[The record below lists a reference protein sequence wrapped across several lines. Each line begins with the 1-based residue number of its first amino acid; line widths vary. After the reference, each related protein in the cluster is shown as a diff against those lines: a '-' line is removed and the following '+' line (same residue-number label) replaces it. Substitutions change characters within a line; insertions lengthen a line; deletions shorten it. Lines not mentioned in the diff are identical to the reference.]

1 MKTLQETFDS
11 IKFPSG
17 TKIHIPAILLD
28 GYTDRLRELGAR
40 PPTITA
46 LNEFVNQYQ
55 IGVCTKAGNT
65 DPASMVISDDLRQR
79 VINLDLKAIK
89 KANQI
94 LPGWVVTLPE
104 IQAEI
109 GRCQQTQ
116 TNGDPTGKAE
126 DFIKATMFPRSLGS
140 FNRKQKLI
148 VQREGYSLYHSHVY
162 PAAKLLCA
170 ILDREGNADPAGLIH
185 IIRKAVN
192 RLLANSDK
200 QDFEDQSFFV
210 MYFLRDRKKAGLKN
224 QFTTCETILDCIR
237 HRDQYTPQ
245 RLAHT
250 VMGIAFDRHPDV
262 MKKEI
267 AAQDFSGVNFD
278 IQKPLYFKT
287 QAKIFCDYMLALK

>member
-1 MKTLQETFDS
+1 MT
-11 IKFPSG
+11 IK
-17 TKIHIPAILLD
+17 IPEILLD

-46 LNEFVNQYQ
+46 LNEFVDQYQ

-79 VINLDLKAIK
+79 VINLDLKAIR

-94 LPGWVVTLPE
+94 LPGWVFTLPE

-109 GRCQQTQ
+109 GRCQQAQ
-116 TNGDPTGKAE
+116 INGDPIGKAE
-126 DFIKATMFPRSLGS
+126 DFLKAVTFPRSIGS
-140 FNRKQKLI
+140 INRPVKLI
-148 VQREGYSLYHSHVY
+148 IQREGYALYHSHVY
-162 PAAKLLCA
+162 DAAKKLCA
-170 ILDREGNADPAGLIH
+170 ILDWERDADPAGLIRL
-185 IIRKAVN
+185 IRKAVN
-192 RLLANSDK
+192 RLVAESEKN
-200 QDFEDQSFFV
+200 DFKDNTSFFV
-210 MYFLRDRKKAGLKN
+210 QYLLQARKKAGLKN

-237 HRDQYTPQ
+237 HRDQYKPQ

-267 AAQDFSGVNFD
+267 AAQDFLGMTFD